1 VTNDERE
8 RQDVADP
15 WAAMP
20 GVRELLDADGTAV
33 IVLGL
38 DREVR
43 ATNEMALSLLGVESV
58 DELRSGGTAHTLLQS
73 LLDHAPRRLV
83 SGVADGVWQGDL
95 DHTTPGGESRVFR
108 ATVAVC
114 TTTVGE
120 GRDGFIGLTAHD
132 VTSARRQMSKLRHR
146 ASHDPLTGLSNRRQI
161 MTTLSHAISEQRD
174 EPGHVAAMFIDVDRL
189 KYVNDALG
197 HHVGDRLLVSTA
209 ERLTEAV
216 RPEDHVA
223 RLGGDEFL
231 VVATGVRDA
240 SAGLALADRI
250 RRALSGR
257 LRINQLDLQF
267 SVSIGLALTDARL
280 LAGDDI
286 DAASELVSN
295 ADTAMYEAKSTGRR
309 RCVLYT
315 SHMHSAARE
324 RTEIAAALAQAISSS
339 HLTVEYQPVYSAV
352 TRQAT
357 AAEALVRWH
366 HPARGRIDTSE
377 FVAIAEESGTVAKL
391 GEFVLDQAMID
402 LRRWIDGKVVADDFA
417 VHVNVSQMQLASGSF
432 VNLVLAMLRRHRLQP
447 SNLVL
452 ETRERALLGR
462 NADID
467 RTVRALRRI
476 GVGVAIDNFGTGPNA
491 LSVLTDVGADIL
503 KLDGSLALP
512 AGTTEADTR
521 LVRSV
526 VLLAHALD
534 MRVVAERV
542 SGVEQ
547 LRRLRSAGCDELQ
560 GNLLSPAVPAD
571 QIASSTRF

>member
-1 VTNDERE
+1 MTNDSRE
-8 RQDVADP
+8 RHDTADP
-15 WAAMP
+15 WSSVP

-33 IVLGL
+33 MVLGL

-43 ATNEMALSLLGVESV
+43 LANEAALTLLGVESP
-58 DELRSGGTAHTLLQS
+58 DDLRGEGPGHALVRSF
-73 LLDHAPRRLV
+73 LDHAPRRLV
-83 SGVADGVWQGDL
+83 SGATDGVWQGDI
-95 DHTTPGGESRVFR
+95 DHTTTAGEYRVFR
-108 ATVAVC
+108 ATIAVN
-114 TTTVGE
+114 TATNGH
-120 GRDGFIGLTAHD
+120 DGFIGVTAHD
-132 VTSARRQMSKLRHR
+132 VTAARLQMSKLRHR
-146 ASHDPLTGLSNRRQI
+146 ATHDPLTGLSNRRQI
-161 MTTLSHAISEQRD
+161 MAMLGRAIGEQRD
-174 EPGHVAAMFIDVDRL
+174 QPGHVAAMFIDVDRL

-197 HHVGDRLLVSTA
+197 HQVGDRLLVSTA
-209 ERLTEAV
+209 ERLSEAI
-216 RPEDHVA
+216 RPHDHVA

-231 VVATGVRDA
+231 VVAAGMRDA
-240 SAGLALADRI
+240 TVALDLADRI

-267 SVSIGLALTDARL
+267 SVSIGVALTDARL
-280 LAGDDI
+280 LANADV

-324 RTEIAAALAQAISSS
+324 RTEIAAALTQAISTSQ
-339 HLTVEYQPVYSAV
+339 LTVEYQPVYSAV

-366 HPARGRIDTSE
+366 HPVRGRIDTSE
-377 FVAIAEESGTVAKL
+377 FVSIAEESGTVARL
-391 GEFVLDQAMID
+391 GELVLDQAMVD
-402 LRRWIDGKVVADDFA
+402 LRRWIDGDVVDEGFV

-432 VNLVLAMLRRHRLQP
+432 VNHVLAMLRRHHLAP
-447 SNLVL
+447 TNLVL

-462 NADID
+462 NTDID

-547 LRRLRSAGCDELQ
+547 LRRLRTAGCDELQ
-560 GNLLSPAVPAD
+560 GNLLSPPVPAA
-571 QIASSTRF
+571 QLAASTRF